1 MSLYTDS
8 SNSNFSRNVSFSNRY
23 VQPLLIFLGEEFSEK
38 AKWEEV
44 ALPYVLATG
53 VTIEEYEQ
61 RIEEFSVHGCW
72 EWRERKV
79 IIYELPS
86 LPHEVCISAIVEE
99 INVDCSAARS
109 TNAKVVGLGTTK
121 ADISFRPKKP
131 AVTPQ
136 NRRGPLGK
144 LVEMAYSE
152 TLDHVEEALYYLLSP
167 GRAHCKNRSGSQRRN
182 VCPYETPLNISKGQ
196 CIINISLKAESTI
209 QNPRE
214 LLPDPIPIDF
224 FLVRLALKVA
234 IA

>member
-8 SNSNFSRNVSFSNRY
+8 SISNFSRNVSFSN
-23 VQPLLIFLGEEFSEK
+23 VQQEQSLQCNFYRNPWCDKGEFSEK
-38 AKWEEV
+38 AKWEE
-44 ALPYVLATG
+44 
-53 VTIEEYEQ
+53 
-61 RIEEFSVHGCW
+61 
-72 EWRERKV
+72 RERKV

-109 TNAKVVGLGTTK
+109 TNAKVVGLGTT
-121 ADISFRPKKP
+121 
-131 AVTPQ
+131 
-136 NRRGPLGK
+136 RGPLGK

-182 VCPYETPLNISKGQ
+182 VCPYENRRTRSNIPAKTMIVS
-196 CIINISLKAESTI
+196 ILKAGSTI

-214 LLPDPIPIDF
+214 LLLDPIPIDF